1 MNYVSKTQYSTNYE
15 IVNMAINFLK
25 RKTKTSLVENK
36 RVNIH
41 VKQAVMVL
49 AFRKS
54 ALHLRKRIFDVRLS
68 RCSTDLR

>member
-49 AFRKS
+49 GVS
-54 ALHLRKRIFDVRLS
+54 QICLS
-68 RCSTDLR
+68 VFLMFA